1 MSVNFLIQALCV
13 YVGIT
18 TAITC
23 INGTVLA
30 SKTNDFRAA
39 AILLA
44 TTAISIIFAII
55 GVHDLII
62 AGTFGL
68 SGRIIASTL
77 VLLAVC
83 TAYGCIN
90 KANKLFKAN
99 NEIKQNA

>member
-13 YVGIT
+13 YIGIA

-23 INGTVLA
+23 VNGTVLA

-83 TAYGCIN
+83 TAYGCIS
-90 KANKLFKAN
+90 KANKLCKAN
-99 NEIKQNA
+99 NAIK